1 MKSDEAIQTFWAVI
15 AIYIQWPL
23 SFFFCFFQQQALSW
37 WLWVPWLQAAAT
49 SPWGWGWWSPLWLWG
64 RSRGLLESRPLFW
77 WQCFPGLVELAGARF
92 SLQVVVFSLFVVT
105 GICLPH
111 LFCVRWNKLNL
122 GLLHWQYLAS
132 NKASLSDWWNV
143 VEEDWWRFSVAV
155 AYCVDQHCYRSGNW
169 GRPLAARSEHM
180 EKCSVIRC
188 WTLNCSW
195 FLRNS
200 LRSTMEKVSWLVQF
214 VQTAAYKHAI
224 YLLLLWLLFSE

>member
-1 MKSDEAIQTFWAVI
+1 MTSFPFFLFFSTAGTQLVALGPVTTGSSHITVGVGVVEPTMVMGEEQGATGIQAVI
-15 AIYIQWPL
+15 LVAMLPRIGGTSWCKVL
-23 SFFFCFFQQQALSW
+23 TTSCCFFF
-37 WLWVPWLQAAAT
+37 
-49 SPWGWGWWSPLWLWG
+49 
-64 RSRGLLESRPLFW
+64 
-77 WQCFPGLVELAGARF
+77 
-92 SLQVVVFSLFVVT
+92 
-105 GICLPH
+105 ICCYRNLPH

-224 YLLLLWLLFSE
+224 YLLLLWLLFSK